1 MEVFS
6 IVQNQLVRFVF
17 ITVWYLQEFYFVPCP
32 FLQLHLAEFVLRI
45 NKRSGFTSL
54 IVKVV

>member
-6 IVQNQLVRFVF
+6 ILQNHLVRFVF
-17 ITVWYLQEFYFVPCP
+17 ITVWYLQEFYFVCP
-32 FLQLHLAEFVLRI
+32 FLPLHLAEFVLR
-45 NKRSGFTSL
+45 NKKPSGFTSL

>member
-6 IVQNQLVRFVF
+6 ILQNQLVRFVF
-17 ITVWYLQEFYFVPCP
+17 ITVWYLQEFYFVCP
-32 FLQLHLAEFVLRI
+32 FLPLHLAEFVLR
-45 NKRSGFTSL
+45 NKKPSGFTSL